1 MPNQEDQS
9 EISAWG
15 SWAYTANGRSLNFFG
30 DNSSSGTKNSGE
42 PGKEPDVFIY
52 PLDMMQEKTDYLSIK
67 IFDQVRSDDIFGLGG
82 VGSNTPESVTDK
94 SAIAINQYSDV
105 FNAEKTGQKL
115 QQNARFIFLPI
126 PQQVADAI
134 AVSYSED
141 RINPM
146 QAAGLKA
153 AGSVLGSSGLS
164 EALKSAREYA
174 NVLTNDIKGIASDSG
189 TLQAIKA
196 AAAGISINTLGA
208 NVSPTQL
215 ITRATGQV
223 LQSNLE
229 LLFSGVTL
237 RSFPFVYDFTPRNPR
252 EAEAVKGIIR
262 TLKKAMTAKDG
273 RDKLFIKSPDV
284 FQLEYKSGSSTHP
297 FLNMF
302 KVCSLADL
310 SVNYSA
316 SGTYATYGDGSP
328 VHIQIQMT
336 FMEINPIYSEDYDD
350 LAKRGYKNVGY

>member
-1 MPNQEDQS
+1 MPNQEDWS
-9 EISAWG
+9 EITANAW
-15 SWAYTANGRSLNFFG
+15 SYAANGRSLNFFG
-30 DNSSSGTKNSGE
+30 DSSSSGGAKNSGE
-42 PGKEPDVFIY
+42 QGKEPDVFIY
-52 PLDMMQEKTDYLSIK
+52 PLDMMQEKTDYLEIK
-67 IFDQVRSDDIFGLGG
+67 IFEQVRSDDIFGLGTASSG
-82 VGSNTPESVTDK
+82 KNDE
-94 SAIAINQYSDV
+94 SAISINQYTDV
-105 FNAEKTGQKL
+105 FNSEKTGDKL
-115 QQNARFIFLPI
+115 RKNARFIFLPI
-126 PQQVADAI
+126 PQQVADSI
-134 AVSYSED
+134 AVSYAED

-153 AGSVLGSSGLS
+153 AGSVLKSSGLG
-164 EALKSAREYA
+164 EALKNAKEFGR
-174 NVLTNDIKGIASDSG
+174 VLTDDIKGIASDSG
-189 TLQAIKA
+189 TMQAIKA

-208 NVSPTQL
+208 NISPTQL

-237 RSFPFVYDFTPRNPR
+237 RSFPFVYDFTPRSPR

-262 TLKKAMTAKDG
+262 TLKKSMTAKNG

-284 FQLEYKSGSSTHP
+284 FQLEYKSGTATHP

-310 SVNYSA
+310 SVNYTA
-316 SGTYATYGDGSP
+316 SGTYATYGDASP

-350 LAKRGYKNVGY
+350 LSERGYKNVGY